1 MSLPLYRF
9 KEFDGE
15 WSLHKLGNIA
25 NVITSGSRD
34 WAKYYSE
41 SGSKFIRM
49 TNLSRNGIQL
59 KLDDLKYVNVESN
72 STDGERTSLVHG
84 DILLSITAELGKVG
98 WIPPNFG
105 KAYINQHTA
114 LIRLKPT
121 SANSIFTAHLLSTVK
136 SNKQING
143 LNDAGAKAGLNLSTI
158 KSLTVCIPE
167 LEEQTKIANFLT
179 AVDEKI
185 TQLTQKHKLLT
196 QYKKGVMQKI
206 FNQEL
211 RFKGDDGSK
220 FPEWLLQSL
229 KEISSI
235 TMGSSPSS
243 SSYNEDGV
251 GLPLIQGNADINERF
266 SAPRIFTSQITK
278 ECDEGDLLLSVRAP
292 VGTVAV
298 SRHNACI
305 GRGIASIKAKDNCL
319 QGFLYQFLMELE
331 PKWKSL
337 SQGSTFEAV
346 NSDEIRNLGISLP
359 SFKEQTKIANF
370 LTAVDEKITNTQAEL
385 EAAKQYK
392 QGLLQQMFV

>member
-206 FNQEL
+206 FSQEL
-211 RFKGDDGSK
+211 RFKHDDGQD
-220 FPEWLLQSL
+220 FPKWEETTLGNLC
-229 KEISSI
+229 SI
-235 TMGSSPSS
+235 TTGKLDANAMVENGAYRFYTCAKEYYKIDKYAFDTDALLVSGNGANVGYIHHYKGKFNAYQRTYVLDKFDENIIFVKYFLDAFLHIRIFKEAKEGNTPYIVMGTLT
-243 SSYNEDGV
+243 EM
-251 GLPLIQGNADINERF
+251 LIQ
-266 SAPRIFTSQITK
+266 
-278 ECDEGDLLLSVRAP
+278 
-292 VGTVAV
+292 
-298 SRHNACI
+298 
-305 GRGIASIKAKDNCL
+305 
-319 QGFLYQFLMELE
+319 
-331 PKWKSL
+331 
-337 SQGSTFEAV
+337 
-346 NSDEIRNLGISLP
+346 LP
-359 SFKEQTKIANF
+359 TLAEQTKIANS
-370 LTAVDEKITNTQAEL
+370 LTAIDEKITNTQAEL